1 MSRAMVWRC
10 LVNRVNNLVKNN
22 HKVFSIFV
30 EGVKV
35 GFRDITDGPEQGDLM
50 QRIEAALEDPC

>member
-1 MSRAMVWRC
+1 MIFTLADIDEGDWTC
-10 LVNRVNNLVKNN
+10 EE
-22 HKVFSIFV
+22 IFV

-50 QRIEAALEDPC
+50 QRIEAAIEDPC